1 MGLFRYT
8 SRTFSRELLLIL
20 IAAVWWVPFY
30 FLVIVSLKPSSE
42 LITHPFSF
50 PQHLEFGN
58 YSSAWAGVAGQTL
71 GSALVSSLIITVG
84 CVIALIAIGSVCA
97 YAIARREGRLG
108 TGLYLLFVL
117 GIIIPFQL
125 GIIPAYVTLR
135 KLGLGGTYPG
145 MILLYTGLMMPLAVF
160 LYTGFVRQLP
170 RDYEEAAYVDGAS
183 RLRTFVR
190 VVFPLLRPVTATVA
204 VLTSVIVWND
214 FFVQLIFLSGSPRQ
228 TLPVMIYSFV
238 GQYASQWNLIFAAVV
253 VTIAPVLAFYI
264 FAQRQLIRGF
274 SGGIKT

>member
-1 MGLFRYT
+1 MGGFRYT
-8 SRTFSRELLLIL
+8 WRTFSRELTL
-20 IAAVWWVPFY
+20 IAAAVLWWVPFY
-30 FLVIVSLKPSSE
+30 FLVIVSLKPSDE
-42 LITHPFSF
+42 LITDPFGF
-50 PQHLEFGN
+50 PHHLAFGN
-58 YSSAWAGVAGQTL
+58 YPSAWTGVAGETL
-71 GSALVSSLIITVG
+71 GSALKSSLIITVG
-84 CVIALIAIGSVCA
+84 SVIALTAIGSLCA

-108 TGLYLLFVL
+108 TGLYLAFVL

-125 GIIPAYVTLR
+125 GIIPAYVALR

-145 MILLYTGLMMPLAVF
+145 MILLYTGLLMPLAVF

-170 RDYEEAAYVDGAS
+170 RDYEEAAYIDGAS

-204 VLTSVIVWND
+204 VLASVIVWND
-214 FFVQLIFLSGSPRQ
+214 FFVQLVFLSGSARQ

-238 GQYASQWNLIFAAVV
+238 GQFTSEWNLIFAAVV
-253 VTIAPVLAFYI
+253 VTITPVLAFYL